1 MESSPPLRICGTRS
15 VFSLWLQH
23 LLALAGSHQHL
34 ASPPGQLEALRHF
47 STRCSCSGRL
57 AGPKLMMA
65 FMVPGFDTVSIGSA
79 EVSTVPGRARAISC
93 HSRTC
98 GSIPEASIC
107 DTRLYWLPTS
117 PSMFSHSGLLGTA
130 GGFSG
135 SYEM

>member
-1 MESSPPLRICGTRS
+1 MESSPPLRILGTRS
-15 VFSLWLQH
+15 IFSLWLQH

-34 ASPPGQLEALRHF
+34 ASPPGQLETLRHL

-57 AGPKLMMA
+57 PKLMMA

-93 HSRTC
+93 HSSRSC
-98 GSIPEASIC
+98 DMPEPSSC
-107 DTRLYWLPTS
+107 ETRLNWLPTS
-117 PSMFSHSGLLGTA
+117 PSMFFHSGALGLA

-135 SYEM
+135 L